1 MVQVEASIESALL
14 SGLANREDRRF
25 LEDQEHQDVLVDQP
39 YHHHL
44 DLLEGPELRG
54 VLDRLEVQAVQDNRQ
69 NLSLPSFL
77 DCKQSKRHRD
87 HPSGLVFREDLKVRR
102 DHRSLSDPVD
112 PGGLG
117 RLEDR

>member
-14 SGLANREDRRF
+14 SGLANRGDRRF
-25 LEDQEHQDVLVDQP
+25 LADQEHQDVLADQP
-39 YHHHL
+39 YHRHP
-44 DLLEGPELRG
+44 DLLEGPELRE

-77 DCKQSKRHRD
+77 DCKQSKCHRD
-87 HPSGLVFREDLKVRR
+87 HPSGLVFREDLRDRR
-102 DHRSLSDPVD
+102 DHRSLSGPVGLGD
-112 PGGLG
+112 LG